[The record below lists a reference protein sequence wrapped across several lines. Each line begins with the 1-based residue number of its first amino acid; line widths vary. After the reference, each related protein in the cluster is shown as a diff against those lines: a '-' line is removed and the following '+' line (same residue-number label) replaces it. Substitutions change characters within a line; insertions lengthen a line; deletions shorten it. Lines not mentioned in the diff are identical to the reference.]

1 MSTLYRTTLAMC
13 CLASLLPL
21 GALAADAEQPPVTNE
36 APAAPAPRPPLLE
49 RSQEDAQALERLVPK
64 AEQQTLQGG
73 ADSFLA
79 LWKPAN
85 DSDPQGAVI
94 IVPGAGETADWPNAV
109 GPLRRK
115 FPDVGWHSLSIS
127 LPDLLADSPQARV
140 EAKPAAKPA
149 PEQGES
155 APAKDLPA
163 DANANVAQAT
173 AADADTAE
181 STDAAQASEQTDPAD
196 AARIFARLDAAVA
209 FAQQHNARSIVL
221 IGHGSGAYWAARYLS
236 EQQPPQVQKLVLVA
250 AQTPGK
256 PGSHLESAHC
266 RHLLRHPQRRPQRGR
281 AAPAGQQA
289 AEGQPVPAV
298 VADCRAGEQG
308 SGTRAAVPPGA
319 GVDESVGAD
328 LSAMQAT
335 RCMAP
340 AVPVIAAEAA
350 PMYGLAHTV

>member
-13 CLASLLPL
+13 CLASILPL
-21 GALAADAEQPPVTNE
+21 GALAADAETPSTTTE
-36 APAAPAPRPPLLE
+36 APAAQAQRPPLLE

-64 AEQQTLQGG
+64 AEQQTLQAG

-109 GPLRRK
+109 GPLRQK
-115 FPDVGWHSLSIS
+115 FPDIGWHSLSIS

-140 EAKPAAKPA
+140 EAKPAAE
-149 PEQGES
+149 PEQDKGES
-155 APAKDLPA
+155 APAKDVPA

-181 STDAAQASEQTDPAD
+181 STDAKQASEQTDPAD
-196 AARIFARLDAAVA
+196 AERVFARLDAAVA

-236 EQQPPQVQKLVLVA
+236 EKQPPQVQKLVMVA
-250 AQTPGK
+250 AQTPARVEHDLTSLAPTLRVPTADIYYATRSGDRNAAAQRLQASK
-256 PGSHLESAHC
+256 RQKDSQYRQLSLIGMPGNK
-266 RHLLRHPQRRPQRGR
+266 
-281 AAPAGQQA
+281 A
-289 AEGQPVPAV
+289 AEQ
-298 VADCRAGEQG
+298 EQLFRRVRG
-308 SGTRAAVPPGA
+308 WMS
-319 GVDESVGAD
+319 
-328 LSAMQAT
+328 L
-335 RCMAP
+335 
-340 AVPVIAAEAA
+340 
-350 PMYGLAHTV
+350 

>member
-13 CLASLLPL
+13 CLASFLPL

-140 EAKPAAKPA
+140 EAA
-149 PEQGES
+149 GG
-155 APAKDLPA
+155 
-163 DANANVAQAT
+163 
-173 AADADTAE
+173 
-181 STDAAQASEQTDPAD
+181 QAS
-196 AARIFARLDAAVA
+196 ARTGRK
-209 FAQQHNARSIVL
+209 R
-221 IGHGSGAYWAARYLS
+221 
-236 EQQPPQVQKLVLVA
+236 
-250 AQTPGK
+250 PGQGLASRCQRQCR
-256 PGSHLESAHC
+256 PSHCGRC
-266 RHLLRHPQRRPQRGR
+266 RHGR
-281 AAPAGQQA
+281 K
-289 AEGQPVPAV
+289 
-298 VADCRAGEQG
+298 
-308 SGTRAAVPPGA
+308 
-319 GVDESVGAD
+319 
-328 LSAMQAT
+328 
-335 RCMAP
+335 
-340 AVPVIAAEAA
+340 
-350 PMYGLAHTV
+350 H